1 MENKLKIE
9 NISMEFHEKGTV
21 TPVFKNI
28 NLGIK
33 NNEFFCVVGPS
44 GCGKTTMIRIIAGLL
59 EASSGN
65 ILIDGKI
72 SNKAD
77 SNKGV
82 VFQAD
87 AVFPWKTVLGNVEFG
102 LKIQGLPK
110 EQRKKIAMQYI
121 ELVGL
126 KGYENRLPKTLS
138 GGMKKRVD
146 VARTYAA
153 NPEVLLMDEPFG
165 ALDAQT
171 KAMMQVDLLDIWQRE
186 MKTVFFITHDLDE
199 ALFLSDR
206 IAFLTESKPSSIK
219 SLYENPL
226 PRPRTEALKLSD
238 EFQKERRE
246 VWKIFHE

>member
-1 MENKLKIE
+1 MDSKLNIK
-9 NISMEFHEKGTV
+9 NISMEFTDTDAV
-21 TPVFKNI
+21 TSVFENI
-28 NLGIK
+28 NLELK
-33 NNEFFCVVGPS
+33 DNEFFCVVGPS
-44 GCGKTTMIRIIAGLL
+44 GCGKTTLIRIIAGLL
-59 EASSGN
+59 EATAGN
-65 ILIDGKI
+65 ILIDGKV
-72 SNKAD
+72 SNKANA
-77 SNKGV
+77 NKGV

-102 LKIQGLPK
+102 LKIQGIHK
-110 EQRKKIAMQYI
+110 DERRKIAMQYI

-171 KAMMQVDLLDIWQRE
+171 KAMMQIDLLEIWHRE
-186 MKTVFFITHDLDE
+186 MKTIFFITHDLDE

-206 IAFLTESKPSSIK
+206 IAFLTENKPSTVKAI
-219 SLYENPL
+219 YENPL
-226 PRPRTEALKLSD
+226 PRPRTETMKLSD

-246 VWKIFHE
+246 VWKIFHD